1 MRCGGGGEEGAGE
14 LVQGFRL
21 EPAAA
26 CSLTVFFF
34 FFFFAFVLFV
44 FNLCLIL
51 QVLGEPPP

>member
-1 MRCGGGGEEGAGE
+1 MVEEE
-14 LVQGFRL
+14 KKEQESWFRAL
-21 EPAAA
+21 DWSLQLPAPT
-26 CSLTVFFF
+26 LFFF

>member
-1 MRCGGGGEEGAGE
+1 MSGVVEEE
-14 LVQGFRL
+14 KKEQESWFRAL
-21 EPAAA
+21 DWNLQLPA
-26 CSLTVFFF
+26 LTLF